1 MDTIL
6 TVLSVVAGLSGWAA
20 IGAWWLR
27 ERTKSVHAMK
37 GLRRR
42 NDRLQR
48 AVIFTLAKWREHV
61 EQTRSFL
68 AIEEEYAERLA
79 QEAGVS
85 ARDVRTT
92 VRAIVETR
100 QGSHV
105 SNIPN
110 SSSALG
116 LQIEKIQ
123 DVHRYV
129 ESDEGTLAD
138 LQINDELRKAA

>member
-79 QEAGVS
+79 KEAGVS
-85 ARDVRTT
+85 ARDVRRT
-92 VRAIVETR
+92 VRAIAEAR
-100 QGSHV
+100 HGSHT

-110 SSSALG
+110 SSSALS